1 VKRVLVTGPL
11 ESSSDYAEAARRAG
25 WEPFEWP
32 LLRIVPHRHD
42 VAALLAR
49 RFDWICV
56 TSSSALSFLGDL
68 GPAESS
74 LRSVPCAV
82 VGERSGRRAR
92 ELGFTIDL
100 VAASA
105 TELCNELARR
115 APGGAHVL
123 WPRGHLSDEV
133 ADELRRCS
141 FSVDDP
147 VVYAAL
153 PLERSSIP
161 PATEAIFFAS
171 PSAVRAWHDR
181 ASSSAMHA
189 RRRSAPEHESE
200 HRSDASRSGDAAS
213 RSPRIDEPRVA
224 IAIGNTTLDAL
235 MSETELVFFDTISL
249 PEPTPEAFGFVLAH
263 LDSPLDPPPEIGDV
277 ERTP

>member
-11 ESSSDYAEAARRAG
+11 ESSADYADAARRAG
-25 WEPFEWP
+25 WEAFEWP

-42 VAALLAR
+42 VAALLAQ

-56 TSSSALSFLGDL
+56 TSSSALAFLGDL
-68 GPAESS
+68 CRAGST
-74 LRSVPCAV
+74 LRSVPCAI

-92 ELGFTIDL
+92 ELGFAIDL

-105 TELCNELARR
+105 AELCDELARR
-115 APGGAHVL
+115 APGGARVL
-123 WPRGHLSDEV
+123 WPRGHLSDEL

-147 VVYAAL
+147 VVYATL
-153 PLERSSIP
+153 QLERSSAP
-161 PATEAIFFAS
+161 PATDAIFFAS
-171 PSAVRAWHDR
+171 PSAVRAWYDR
-181 ASSSAMHA
+181 APSSTMRA
-189 RRRSAPEHESE
+189 RHRSEPEHESE
-200 HRSDASRSGDAAS
+200 RRGDMARTGDRGAAAA
-213 RSPRIDEPRVA
+213 RIDEPRVA
-224 IAIGNTTLDAL
+224 IAIGSTTLDAL
-235 MSETELVFFDTISL
+235 MSETELSFFDTISL

-263 LDSPLDPPPEIGDV
+263 LDPPREPTFEAGDA